1 MLTVVE
7 NGGVNE
13 TLKRFWEL
21 ESIGIAEIEDPV
33 MSQEEEC
40 AVADFNRGL
49 NFDGHNY
56 EVRLPWKRDPPKLES
71 NYAQALNK
79 L

>member
-7 NGGVNE
+7 NSGVNE
-13 TLKRFWEL
+13 TLKKLWEL
-21 ESIGIAEIEDPV
+21 ESIGIAEIENPV
-33 MSQEEEC
+33 MSQEEER

-56 EVRLPWKRDPPKLES
+56 EV
-71 NYAQALNK
+71 
-79 L
+79 